1 MGTSR
6 SKHQKP
12 SPVASPTRLKGD
24 VTARRTSSA
33 AKENKLS
40 HAPPVFEEALA
51 TWENE
56 GGLVQERSQPR
67 HLPRTEPEASQTVSI
82 SQQASPKS
90 LPLNPVPYKAV
101 LAAALDPII
110 TVDGAGI
117 IQSVSNSVQ
126 RMFGWTPAELVGRN
140 VSILMPEPHRSE
152 HDGYLAE
159 YHKTGRTEHLN
170 RARRFEAVR
179 KDGTFF
185 PIEVCVSRVDLKGH
199 APLFVGIIR
208 DLINHDRVSA
218 GNGAEPGNV
227 ALEAEDNTQL
237 HELLAEQTAALQA
250 AHLRLRM
257 SDRMASIGALAAGLG
272 HDMNNVLLPVRA
284 HLNAARALT
293 MIPEVRKHVLAVQK
307 SVVYLQQLADA
318 LHFLA
323 FDTDGKD
330 DERGATD
337 VRAWWSQV
345 GPFLA
350 KAVPKHVKVV
360 VSLPKGLPEVA
371 ISAHGLTQAVLNLV
385 VNAGQAIP
393 APPAPGQGRERGR
406 KRRQRLVRIWA
417 ESIESDGGGRVRVG
431 VTDNGVGMSAE
442 VQRNA
447 FEMFYTTKTRGL
459 GTGLGL
465 PLVAK
470 VVSRAGGSVHIDSA
484 LGKGTTVEILLP
496 VAAHETRRSDALA
509 AVVTLTD
516 GRAAVLIQHLLEVAG
531 VRTALGTDPTGAD
544 IWIMEPTKGSA
555 AGAKAW
561 RKRHPHSGLV
571 LFGKPASGSARAW
584 SSLHPDTIEDPDDLD
599 AIRIALSRVIAGS

>member
-1 MGTSR
+1 MGTR
-6 SKHQKP
+6 HSKHQKP
-12 SPVASPTRLKGD
+12 SLVAKPTRLKGD
-24 VTARRTSSA
+24 ARVRRTSNA
-33 AKENKLS
+33 AKEKTLL
-40 HAPPVFEEALA
+40 HAPSVFEEALA

-67 HLPRTEPEASQTVSI
+67 HLPRTEPEASQTFSI

-126 RMFGWTPAELVGRN
+126 RMFGWTPAELVGGN

-152 HDGYLAE
+152 HDGYLAA

-185 PIEVCVSRVDLKGH
+185 PIEICVSRVDPEGH
-199 APLFVGIIR
+199 GPLFVGIIR
-208 DLINHDRVSA
+208 DLSKHARVSA
-218 GNGAEPGNV
+218 EQGADPCGV
-227 ALEAEDNTQL
+227 AVEAEDYTQL
-237 HELLAEQTAALQA
+237 NELLAEQTSALQT

-293 MIPEVRKHVLAVQK
+293 MLPEVRKHVTAVQK
-307 SVVYLQQLADA
+307 SVTYLQQLADA

-330 DERGATD
+330 DERGVTD

-345 GPFLA
+345 GPLLTS
-350 KAVPKHVKVV
+350 AVPRHVKVV

-371 ISAHGLTQAVLNLV
+371 ISSHGLTQAVLNLV

-393 APPAPGQGRERGR
+393 APPAPDRRGESGR
-406 KRRQRLVRIWA
+406 KRRKGLVRIWA
-417 ESIESDGGGRVRVG
+417 ELIESNGGGPVRLR
-431 VTDNGVGMSAE
+431 VTDNGVGMSTE

-470 VVSRAGGSVHIDSA
+470 VVSRAGGSVHIESE

-496 VAAHETRRSDALA
+496 VAGHESQRSDATA
-509 AVVTLTD
+509 AVITLTD

-531 VRTALGTDPTGAD
+531 VRTALGADPTGAD
-544 IWIMEPTKGSA
+544 IWIMEPTKGSV

-561 RKRHPHSGLV
+561 CKGHPHSSLV
-571 LFGKPASGSARAW
+571 LFGKPAPGSARAW
-584 SSLHPDTIEDPDDLD
+584 GSLRPETIEEPDDLN
-599 AIRIALSRVIAGS
+599 AIRIALSRVIARL